1 MSSTHLSARPSRS
14 QSLETWLLKPWRWR
28 PRGSRSSRESWRRRM
43 TTLYVSWDVYNKLDL
58 IRRLYFEAIW
68 LNVLQE
74 EETEVDSHTMVKSG
88 SEGAGTMRATSTM
101 SDGAQTMIEHGST
114 MLESDLG
121 TMVINSDDDDEEEE
135 DHGSMRSEHTHM
147 FIQLLGERGLKCN
160 LIHTIKQFFSP

>member
-1 MSSTHLSARPSRS
+1 MSRVA
-14 QSLETWLLKPWRWR
+14 
-28 PRGSRSSRESWRRRM
+28 
-43 TTLYVSWDVYNKLDL
+43 
-58 IRRLYFEAIW
+58 
-68 LNVLQE
+68 QE

-135 DHGSMRSEHTHM
+135 DQRSMRSECTYNAYSVNSVM
-147 FIQLLGERGLKCN
+147 GRKGMKVKKGTKMTLSGYLLIN
-160 LIHTIKQFFSP
+160 

>member
-1 MSSTHLSARPSRS
+1 MSRVA
-14 QSLETWLLKPWRWR
+14 
-28 PRGSRSSRESWRRRM
+28 
-43 TTLYVSWDVYNKLDL
+43 
-58 IRRLYFEAIW
+58 
-68 LNVLQE
+68 QE

-135 DHGSMRSEHTHM
+135 DQRSMRSECTYNAYSGNSVM
-147 FIQLLGERGLKCN
+147 GRKGMKVKKGTKMTLSGDLLIN
-160 LIHTIKQFFSP
+160 